1 MSEIVALTVDGKERD
16 YRVLVVNGTPALIG
30 YGANLSDAD
39 LSGADLTGLDLSF
52 VNAQMA
58 NFSFANLSGCNLS
71 FADLTGADAI
81 GADLRGATLR
91 GAITLDMSLLGADLR
106 GATYDKRTVR
116 GAFICDEL
124 TPEYLATLGVPT
136 LVDLA
141 QRAADLLRGAT
152 EATSVQQAGSLAH
165 AHHLLANEHAAQA
178 TITSGETSHRHD
190 LARDQHQVA
199 ADTWARYVTASL
211 SATPASATSARLA
224 SHRAKNYTDHVASIQ
239 GALGPPSTL
248 VEPAG
253 TEDSLSPSEQ
263 AAELEDQ
270 ISLLEAKA
278 AAAEKWN
285 DQLAKREGDV
295 HRVSVTLD
303 QDSVLAD
310 APSAHVSPLPTQP
323 HQPRGGRMRDYSE
336 LLEGLSA
343 GIADLTT
350 SEKWTQYLDVQSKFY
365 RYSPNNV
372 MLILL
377 QNPYATRV
385 AGYRAWQALD
395 HQVLAKESAL
405 RILAPMT
412 YKKKDAPEGESARE
426 IRGFKL
432 VPVFDISQTE
442 GPDLP
447 DIASKLEGL
456 APEGVFAKLTEFAQG
471 IGFRVERPESLDSGA
486 NGDTSHSEGRIR
498 VVSSNSE
505 AQQAKTLAH
514 EIGHALLHDPAVET
528 TRDLARGL
536 KELEAESAAYVICTA
551 LGMDTSDYSFGYVA
565 GWAGGAP
572 EALQGIKASTGR
584 IQRAATA
591 VLKIF
596 EVEVSVV
603 EATSAVGIEVAV
615 ERSVDVDTML
625 VANERRTEDLVEL
638 ERIQEIAAASDG
650 RIQVISV
657 DLPLGDAPVSNF
669 QPLSSAELDVLDGP
683 VATWRELGV

>member
-58 NFSFANLSGCNLS
+58 SFSFANLSGCNLS

-91 GAITLDMSLLGADLR
+91 GAITLEMSLLGADLR

-141 QRAADLLRGAT
+141 QRAADLLRGAS

-165 AHHLLANEHAAQA
+165 AHHLLASEHGAQA
-178 TITSGETSHRHD
+178 TITAGETSHRHD

-224 SHRAKNYTDHVASIQ
+224 SQRAKNYTDHVAGIQ
-239 GALGPPSTL
+239 GGLGPPATL
-248 VEPAG
+248 VDPAG

-270 ISLLEAKA
+270 ISLLEAKV

-285 DQLAKREGDV
+285 DQLAKREGDGV
-295 HRVSVTLD
+295 PVTLD

-323 HQPRGGRMRDYSE
+323 NDSRGGRMRDYSE
-336 LLEGLSA
+336 LLEGLSN
-343 GIADLTT
+343 GIGELTT
-350 SEKWTQYLDVQSKFY
+350 SEKWTQYLDVQSRFY

-412 YKKKDAPEGESARE
+412 YKKDDAPEGEKASE

-447 DIASKLEGL
+447 DVVSKLEGF
-456 APEGVFAKLTEFAQG
+456 APDGVFVKLTEFAQG

-486 NGDTSHSEGRIR
+486 NGDTTHSEGRIR

-572 EALQGIKASTGR
+572 EAVQGIKASTGR
-584 IQRAATA
+584 IQKAATA
-591 VLKIF
+591 VLKTF
-596 EVEVSVV
+596 EVEEPVV

-615 ERSVDVDTML
+615 ERSRDVATEFL
-625 VANERRTEDLVEL
+625 AGERRAEDLVEL
-638 ERIQEIAAASDG
+638 ERTQGIAAASDG

-657 DLPLGDAPVSNF
+657 DLSLGDTSASKY

-683 VATWRELGV
+683 VNTWRELGV